1 MSLRALWIDFISA
14 IQFLTRIP
22 VRLPSYDAG
31 GLARSVKFF
40 PVVGFI
46 VGGSAG
52 VLYLLLDPHLP
63 KLVTGALIVA
73 FLVCLTGCF
82 HEDALADAAD
92 GFGGGWTRE
101 QVLTILR
108 DSRIGSYGGAALVL
122 SLGLRMVLLG
132 SISKARILPL
142 MLSAHILCRWSTL
155 PLSYFLPAARVSVD
169 GATDGQGARV
179 ARLTSLGSLIFG
191 TVFSWICCVAL
202 MRWNSLAPILATIA
216 LTVASGL
223 YYKRR
228 IGGVTGDC
236 FGATNQLTEIAV
248 YVCGVWAA

>member
-1 MSLRALWIDFISA
+1 MTLRGLWIDFISA

-22 VRLPSYDAG
+22 LRLPSYDAG

-52 VLYLLLDPHLP
+52 VLYLLLDSHLP
-63 KLVTGALIVA
+63 KLVTGALVVA

-101 QVLTILR
+101 QVVTIFR
-108 DSRIGSYGGAALVL
+108 DSRIGSYGGAALVM
-122 SLGLRMVLLG
+122 SLGLRAVLLG
-132 SISKARILPL
+132 SISKAQVLPL
-142 MLSAHILCRWSTL
+142 LLSAQILCRWSTL
-155 PLSYFLPAARVSVD
+155 PLSYFLPPARVSVD
-169 GATDGQGARV
+169 GATEGQGARV
-179 ARLTSLGSLIFG
+179 AQLTSLGSLIFG
-191 TVFSWICCVAL
+191 TAFSLLCCVAL
-202 MRWNSLAPILATIA
+202 LRRASVAPILASVA
-216 LTVASGL
+216 LAIASGS
-223 YYKRR
+223 YYKSR